1 MTIADGVNKNVNQFM
16 TDFSEYIE
24 CIFDTIEH
32 YLIDLEKAKP
42 GISYVPEKFELPRTE
57 MIGASV
63 DEADTFTKLDQ
74 KQFADSIIYT
84 EVYTDTTIKD
94 ERKRDYIFRFI
105 CNGATVSVKTR
116 FVVCNTVQ
124 MYLGVKHPSSDEAII
139 PQDTVRF
146 NAYFTMNTKF
156 AECEFQIQN
165 LIWTALMLKDIE
177 VLNDLLMFVPE
188 SGKVLTAV
196 AQTMFDLEGDAAIPI
211 KIRVHETIEKLRNQ
225 YGLSQP
231 INKCICGY
239 DEE

>member
-24 CIFDTIEH
+24 CVFDTIEH

-105 CNGATVSVKTR
+105 CNGATISVKTR
-116 FVVCNTVQ
+116 FVVYNTVQ
-124 MYLGVKHPSSDEAII
+124 MYFGIKHPSSDVSII

-146 NAYFTMNTKF
+146 NMYFTMNTKF

-165 LIWTALMLKDIE
+165 IIWTALMLKDIE

-188 SGKVLTAV
+188 SCMVLTAV
-196 AQTMFDLEGDAAIPI
+196 AQTMFGLEGDAAIPI